1 MPSALTPAG
10 ELARQVDE
18 ATASAGPGRSL
29 RRGSLR
35 FLRTAAPAFGQ
46 FSGFEGAATLGEEAR
61 RSTRTIPAAIGWSLL
76 GAAAIYIFFTWIVY
90 SAYPGPAA
98 VAADPAP
105 LVHVARAYLGSAV
118 GTAVNVAGLISAFGA
133 QLACLNAAARLLFAL
148 GRESGGTA
156 AARVLTRTWR
166 RYSSPAGALT
176 VAGAVSVAAL
186 LALGFEHT
194 ATRAATLIIQY
205 GAYLILAAY
214 LMTVI
219 AALAWTWRTQRRPL
233 PLAILAA
240 GAIILGY
247 VLYRTFA
254 PFPAAPFSWVV
265 LAAAASVAAGA
276 AILLTPGLLPRMRR
290 SRLLAVTTA
299 AARPRPRER

>member
-1 MPSALTPAG
+1 
-10 ELARQVDE
+10 
-18 ATASAGPGRSL
+18 
-29 RRGSLR
+29 
-35 FLRTAAPAFGQ
+35 
-46 FSGFEGAATLGEEAR
+46 
-61 RSTRTIPAAIGWSLL
+61 
-76 GAAAIYIFFTWIVY
+76 
-90 SAYPGPAA
+90 
-98 VAADPAP
+98 
-105 LVHVARAYLGSAV
+105 
-118 GTAVNVAGLISAFGA
+118 
-133 QLACLNAAARLLFAL
+133 
-148 GRESGGTA
+148 
-156 AARVLTRTWR
+156 
-166 RYSSPAGALT
+166 
-176 VAGAVSVAAL
+176 
-186 LALGFEHT
+186 
-194 ATRAATLIIQY
+194 
-205 GAYLILAAY
+205 
-214 LMTVI
+214 MTVI